1 MGQSELD
8 AVYWLKEGAA
18 CWGHA
23 ARVGVFFMGAGG
35 ERRHALWMRHQ
46 LWDMCGKARAGVL
59 GDVGGHPISVAS

>member
-1 MGQSELD
+1 
-8 AVYWLKEGAA
+8 
-18 CWGHA
+18 
-23 ARVGVFFMGAGG
+23 MGAGG